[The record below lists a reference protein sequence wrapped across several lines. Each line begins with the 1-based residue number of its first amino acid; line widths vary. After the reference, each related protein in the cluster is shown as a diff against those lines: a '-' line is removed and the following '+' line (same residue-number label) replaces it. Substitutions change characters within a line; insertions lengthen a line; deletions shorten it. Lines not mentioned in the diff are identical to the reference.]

1 MTGFVLA
8 LAAIV
13 AASDTTSYVVL
24 NHGRPAG
31 EMVVITSGD
40 TMLVKYHHV
49 DRQRGPRAE
58 TRYVIRK
65 GVVMSAETWNLPL
78 HGPRPNPLPTPV
90 DRFQVVGD
98 SVRWNVRDTARSA
111 PLTPSS
117 FFRLRGPAP
126 YEQILLVQFLL
137 KRPDRTAQI
146 LPSGTAKL
154 EIVADTTVRT
164 KSGRV
169 RARLAMIQGTRGW
182 PSGIWIDD
190 RNNLIAGE
198 ANWFIPVA
206 RGREEM
212 LPALRAAEARYR
224 NGQGE
229 ALAKKHAP
237 PAAKSIA
244 IVNGD
249 MFDADRG
256 MMVPRQTV
264 LIRGDRIV
272 AVGSPE
278 SVQVPSDA
286 TVIDAAGKTVM
297 PGMWEMHGH
306 VFQTSQLTRS
316 LQDLAIGITTVRDMA
331 SDVDHAVSLRDRANA
346 GSVLSP
352 RLVLAGFI
360 EGPGL
365 WAGPSEAIATTEQE
379 ARGWVARY
387 DSLGYKQIKLYNLV
401 QQDLV
406 PAIADET
413 HKRKMR
419 LSGHIPRG
427 LTVPAAVQLGFD
439 EINHAAFLF
448 STFYQD
454 SLYVPVMRAYSG
466 VSQIVMPN
474 MNVDSPEVTG
484 LINFLK
490 EKGTVIDGTWQLW
503 QGNRPNRPPGSPPT
517 RADTLADRTD
527 ANLQRMLKRL
537 FDAGVPLVP
546 GTDNTSYHA
555 ELELYEKAGIPSPEV
570 LRIATIVS
578 AKTMGDD
585 KDYGSIVPGKV
596 ADIIIVPGRPSER
609 VADLRT
615 VEKVIRAGRV
625 YDAKALQAASNP

>member
-1 MTGFVLA
+1 MTAFVLA
-8 LAAIV
+8 LAAV
-13 AASDTTSYVVL
+13 MAASDTTSYVVL

-31 EMVVITSGD
+31 EMVVITTGD
-40 TMLVKYHHV
+40 TVLVKYHHV

-58 TRYVIRK
+58 TRYVIRN

-78 HGPRPNPLPTPV
+78 HGPRPSPLPAPA
-90 DRFQVVGD
+90 DRFQVVRD
-98 SVRWNVRDTARSA
+98 SVVWNVRDSVRSA
-111 PLTPSS
+111 PLTPGT

-126 YEQILLVQFLL
+126 YEQILLAQFLL

-146 LPSGTAKL
+146 LPQGTAKL

-169 RARLAMIQGTRGW
+169 RARLAMIQGTSGW
-182 PSGIWIDD
+182 PTGVWIDD
-190 RNNLIAGE
+190 KNNLIAGE

-206 RGREEM
+206 RGREDV

-224 NGQGE
+224 NAQGA
-229 ALAKKHAP
+229 ALAKKVAP

-249 MFDADRG
+249 LFDVDRG

-264 LIRGDRIV
+264 LVRGDRIV

-278 SVQVPSDA
+278 TVQVPSDA

-297 PGMWEMHGH
+297 PGMWDMHGH

-316 LQDLAIGITTVRDMA
+316 VQDLGNGITTVRDMA
-331 SDVDHAVSLRDRANA
+331 SDLDHAVSQRDRANA
-346 GSVLSP
+346 GTIASP

-360 EGPGL
+360 EGPGF

-413 HKRKMR
+413 HKRRMR

-474 MNVDSPEVTG
+474 MNVESPEVTG
-484 LINFLK
+484 LISFLK
-490 EKGTVIDGTWQLW
+490 AKGTVIDGTWQLW
-503 QGNRPNRPPGSPPT
+503 QANRPPRPAGTPPT
-517 RADTLADRTD
+517 AADSLADRAN
-527 ANLQRMLKRL
+527 ANLLRMLKRL
-537 FDAGVPLVP
+537 FDAGVPIVP
-546 GTDNTSYHA
+546 GTDGSPFVG
-555 ELELYEKAGIPSPEV
+555 ELELYERAGIPAPEV

-578 AKTMGDD
+578 AKVMNDD

-596 ADIIIVPGRPSER
+596 ADIIIVAGRPAER
-609 VADLRT
+609 VADLRN
-615 VEKVIRAGRV
+615 VERVIRAGRV